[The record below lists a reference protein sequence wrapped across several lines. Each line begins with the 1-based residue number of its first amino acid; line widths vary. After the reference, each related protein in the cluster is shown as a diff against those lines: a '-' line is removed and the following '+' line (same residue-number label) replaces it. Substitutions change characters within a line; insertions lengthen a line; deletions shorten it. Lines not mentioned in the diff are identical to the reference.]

1 MHGTAHV
8 PCSTRHPHRGLNS
21 GHGHLQYGVWDLVR
35 DRSSVRDA
43 SAGLETM
50 NSGGQD
56 IDFWAQQVVLGAD
69 KLHAGTADS
78 FLYGRP
84 SPPTHQPSPT
94 HHRVHPVPPS
104 PRHPPAPV
112 YLRELNALSGLPHGI
127 TSYIRDLDLVSG
139 PEYHAGSRH
148 GVVTVE
154 TALAVHT
161 LKGVLLHWRSE
172 DALGRRRTATQ
183 CGIQCGIR
191 DLARDP
197 WFHGG

>member
-1 MHGTAHV
+1 MRAR
-8 PCSTRHPHRGLNS
+8 PTRS
-21 GHGHLQYGVWDLVR
+21 CM
-35 DRSSVRDA
+35 
-43 SAGLETM
+43 AGR
-50 NSGGQD
+50 
-56 IDFWAQQVVLGAD
+56 A
-69 KLHAGTADS
+69 
-78 FLYGRP
+78 
-84 SPPTHQPSPT
+84 PPTHQPSPT

-172 DALGRRRTATQ
+172 DALGRRRTARNQKLGDQSYFVVTKTEL
-183 CGIQCGIR
+183 
-191 DLARDP
+191 LASKLLVGDSNSYFYSRC
-197 WFHGG
+197 HVLSRA

>member
-1 MHGTAHV
+1 M
-8 PCSTRHPHRGLNS
+8 
-21 GHGHLQYGVWDLVR
+21 
-35 DRSSVRDA
+35 RDA

-172 DALGRRRTATQ
+172 DALGRRRTARNQKLGDQSYFVVTKTEL
-183 CGIQCGIR
+183 
-191 DLARDP
+191 LASKLLVGDSNSYFYSRC
-197 WFHGG
+197 HVLSRA